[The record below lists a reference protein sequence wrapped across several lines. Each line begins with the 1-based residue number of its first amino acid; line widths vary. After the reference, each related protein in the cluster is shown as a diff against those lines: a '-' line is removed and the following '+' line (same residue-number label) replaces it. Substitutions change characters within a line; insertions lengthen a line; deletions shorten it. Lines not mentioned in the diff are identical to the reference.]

1 MLQKLNIDQLLFLDI
16 ETVPEEKEFQ
26 ALDETKKELWDQKSR
41 YKRGEEVTP
50 EEFYDSAG
58 IWAEFGI
65 IICISVG
72 YFRNKGA
79 DRHFRVTSFHGPEE
93 KILKDFKALLE
104 DHFSHQKYLLCAH
117 NGKEFDFPYIARRMI
132 INGITL
138 PNKLDLF
145 GKKPWEVP
153 HIDTMELWKFGDF
166 KHYTSLK
173 LMANILGIPSP
184 KEDIDGSM
192 VRDVY
197 YEEHDLERI
206 IHYCERDV
214 ITVAQVFLKLRNEE
228 LLTEDHIVY
237 I

>member
-16 ETVPEEKEFQ
+16 ETVPEAKEFK

-132 INGITL
+132 IYRSQND
-138 PNKLDLF
+138 N
-145 GKKPWEVP
+145 
-153 HIDTMELWKFGDF
+153 
-166 KHYTSLK
+166 
-173 LMANILGIPSP
+173 
-184 KEDIDGSM
+184 
-192 VRDVY
+192 
-197 YEEHDLERI
+197 
-206 IHYCERDV
+206 
-214 ITVAQVFLKLRNEE
+214 
-228 LLTEDHIVY
+228 
-237 I
+237 